1 MFIDISPKDVVD
13 IILVALMLY
22 YIFRLMRASRSLNIF
37 IGIMVFIVVWLFVS
51 QVLEMRLL
59 GSILDKLV
67 SVGVLALIILFQE
80 EIRKFFYDLGASQ
93 RYGRL
98 KRLFG
103 KHVEKTADKQVIMP
117 LVMACMNMARQKVG
131 ALIVIENNAPLDDI
145 VSTGDRINADITQRL
160 IENIFF
166 KNSPLHDGAMVIRNK
181 RICAA
186 GCILPVS
193 HSTDIPKEFGL
204 RHRSAMGMAQ
214 TSDAICIIVSEET
227 GRITVA
233 RDGQFQLRLSSE
245 NLEKL
250 LSEVMLTGK
259 EENQ

>member
-1 MFIDISPKDVVD
+1 
-13 IILVALMLY
+13 
-22 YIFRLMRASRSLNIF
+22 
-37 IGIMVFIVVWLFVS
+37 
-51 QVLEMRLL
+51 
-59 GSILDKLV
+59 
-67 SVGVLALIILFQE
+67 
-80 EIRKFFYDLGASQ
+80 
-93 RYGRL
+93 
-98 KRLFG
+98 
-103 KHVEKTADKQVIMP
+103 MP